1 MSLIIIISAPSGSGK
16 TTLITKLL
24 EKHPAILRS
33 VSYTTRPPREAEKA
47 EEDYIFIS
55 KEEFKERIGNN
66 YFLEW
71 EEKFGNY
78 YGTPKKPFEDAW
90 ENDKDII
97 LSLDIKG
104 ARTVKK
110 KFPES
115 ISVFIMPPSK
125 EELEARLKRRD
136 KSQDKAMSARLGE
149 AQEEIK
155 ASDEYD
161 YLIVNE
167 DVGKASEELSMIIEN
182 EKKNR
187 EKSKKKV

>member
-1 MSLIIIISAPSGSGK
+1 MSLIIVISAPSGSGK

-24 EKHPAILRS
+24 EKYPDIVRS
-33 VSYTTRPPREAEKA
+33 VSYTTRSPREEEKSD
-47 EEDYIFIS
+47 EDYIFIS
-55 KEEFKERIGNN
+55 KEEFKRRIGAD

-78 YGTPKKPFEDAW
+78 YGTPKEQFEDAW
-90 ENDKDII
+90 ESGKDIV

-115 ISVFIMPPSK
+115 ISVFIMPPST
-125 EELEARLKRRD
+125 EELEERLKKRD
-136 KSQDKAMSARLGE
+136 KCADTALSVRLGE
-149 AQEEIK
+149 AQEEIA

-161 YLIVNE
+161 YLIVNKNAE
-167 DVGKASEELSMIIEN
+167 KAAEELRMIIEN

-187 EKSKKKV
+187 KEKIKKV